1 MREEYHSAFGRTA
14 KNACIEPYSLCLAT
28 LLFIP
33 MPSLTST
40 ISQSKL
46 VLILDNTRFCKNK
59 KNMFWKHDKKIN
71 LILVY
76 LGIIFP

>member
-33 MPSLTST
+33 MPSLMST

-46 VLILDNTRFCKNK
+46 VVILNNA
-59 KNMFWKHDKKIN
+59 
-71 LILVY
+71 
-76 LGIIFP
+76 